1 MSFLSLP
8 IIMYFVSVW
17 LWIRCPVSSV
27 GKLLLVSL
35 ELLQSTVPILT
46 VAITGSSPHSA
57 GSFSSLTDI
66 VSFRSRARVTCNISR
81 YILHTSE
88 KPRPRASQHSTIPEL
103 SATLL
108 TPACQLSCAN
118 IFVSEIIL
126 CWCGSHTG
134 GVSVRIPPTR
144 VSGDSVVETTCS
156 GPSSSW
162 LSDIR
167 CEPASAGGSPQQ
179 SFSSYLSSLITLQQI
194 HKHQY
199 WPEHWAVVTWPT
211 LNIFLLLSTTSAP
224 S

>member
-1 MSFLSLP
+1 MIAHYHVLC
-8 IIMYFVSVW
+8 VSVT
-17 LWIRCPVSSV
+17 LDQMSSV
-27 GKLLLVSL
+27 QCWKAAAGVTRAASVYCPDTDGRYHWVLTTLSRQFQFSHRHCQ
-35 ELLQSTVPILT
+35 LQ
-46 VAITGSSPHSA
+46 ITSSGH
-57 GSFSSLTDI
+57 LQHLKI
-66 VSFRSRARVTCNISR
+66 
-81 YILHTSE
+81 ILHTSE
-88 KPRPRASQHSTIPEL
+88 KPRARASQHSTIPEL
-103 SATLL
+103 TATLL

-199 WPEHWAVVTWPT
+199 WPEHWAVFTWPT
-211 LNIFLLLSTTSAP
+211 LNIFLLLSITSAP